1 MRARSSRTPAG
12 IPVTMM
18 VSCGPWDSP
27 AVVNVNLDIF
37 LVYPERSEGS
47 PVAPRSANHQKVIK
61 SLTEVIPVWI
71 FFLDERHSFRAR
83 PRFNLY
89 LTRGCHCEGWKHF
102 EVDETVKVVS
112 SSKTVRI

>member
-71 FFLDERHSFRAR
+71 LLLDEHHSFRAR
-83 PRFNLY
+83 PRFNLF
-89 LTRGCHCEGWKHF
+89 LTRNCNGERREYF
-102 EVDETVKVVS
+102 EIHETV
-112 SSKTVRI
+112 